1 MHVRKSNHAHKRVLK
16 MILHSFSRKGNRF
29 HCSLQQLS
37 ADTEQKHYW
46 ALLTAQLSNETEHII
61 AVEHQRLCVCVIHI

>member
-1 MHVRKSNHAHKRVLK
+1 MDPYSYPSFIAVKSNRL
-16 MILHSFSRKGNRF
+16 

-37 ADTEQKHYW
+37 VDTEEKHYW

-61 AVEHQRLCVCVIHI
+61 AVEHQRLCVYDTYLIKSY